1 MMISHN
7 NLHFSLIFSHFY
19 VKIAILS
26 NKNAEK
32 SLFYCTFV
40 TIKNW
45 RAIFAHTDISR
56 IKTNIHTYLFMKKI
70 FLSAAL
76 LAASLASFA
85 QQNPLWMR
93 YPAISPDGSTIVFAY
108 KGDIYSVP
116 SQGGEARQ
124 LTTNAAF
131 DSYPIWSPDGKK
143 IAFASNREGSMDVYV
158 INANGGAPTRLT
170 TNSGSE
176 LPVAFKDN
184 DHVLFSANVMPTAQ
198 SNLFAS
204 REFSQVYEV
213 STQGG
218 RPKLYS
224 VLPMENISINAKG
237 QVLYHDC
244 KGYEDK
250 WRKHHTS
257 PITRDIWMLDGGKYQ
272 KLTSFKGED
281 RNPVWAQDGQ
291 SFYYLSEQN
300 GSFNVYHRNVA
311 SGKDTQVTHNQKNPI
326 RFLTSSQSGLLC
338 YGYDG
343 EIYTVKEGA
352 EPQKVNISITTDNA
366 EPSLV
371 RQIRSNG
378 ATEIAL
384 SPSGKEVAFVMHGD
398 VYVTS
403 VDYKTTKRIT
413 DTPQQERNV
422 SFSPDGRALVYAS
435 ERNGVWQIYQAKIK
449 NASDKN
455 FTYCTDIEEEAL
467 THSNLTSQYPAYS
480 PDGKEV
486 AFYEDRATL
495 RILNLKSKDVRTV
508 LDGKYNY
515 SYSDGDI
522 WFEWSPDSKWLLCSY
537 IGTGGWNNT
546 DIALVKADGKE
557 VHDLTDS
564 GYSDSNGKWVLGGK
578 AMLFESDRAG
588 YRSHGSWGAED
599 DAYLMFFDLDA
610 YDRFRMSKEELEL
623 AEANKDGKEKKAEEK
638 DEKKKEDKQK
648 KAEEKGKTEVEKV
661 KPLELDIDNCRDRIV
676 RLTVN
681 SSRMGDAI
689 LDSKG
694 EKIYYQAAFEGGY
707 DLWCH
712 DLKEN
717 TTTLMMKNIGG
728 GGFVADKDVKNLFLC
743 NGGIKKIDLASK
755 QTKGIDFE
763 APFNYKPAEERQY
776 LFDHIW
782 RQVKDKFYDPNL
794 QGVDWDGYRKVYER
808 YLPYIDNN
816 FDFAEMLSEMLGELN
831 ASHTGC
837 RYYPSGA
844 SLQTAALGVFLDPN
858 YEGDGL
864 KIQEIIKRG
873 PFAVKKNE
881 VTPGSIIEKIDGTEI
896 KAGEDY
902 NALLDGKAG
911 KNVRLT
917 IKNAKGKRF
926 DLTIKAISQG
936 AQQELLY
943 KRWVDRNRAIVDS
956 VSGGRIAYVHVKAMN
971 SESFRTVYSELL
983 SDKNRNRDAVI
994 VDERHNGGGWLHDDL
1009 CTLLSGKQYQEFV
1022 PHGKVVGKDP
1032 FNKWTKPSCVLICE
1046 DDYSNGHGF
1055 PWVYKELGIGK
1066 LIGAPVAGTMTA
1078 VWWETLMDRSL
1089 VFGIPQVGCRDMRGT
1104 FGENT
1109 QLNPDIEV
1117 YNSPEDYITGHD
1129 TQLIRAVEEM
1139 MKETKK

>member
-455 FTYCTDIEEEAL
+455 FTYYTDIEEEAL

-623 AEANKDGKEKKAEEK
+623 AEANKDVKEKKAEEK

-943 KRWVDRNRAIVDS
+943 KQWVDRNRAIVDS